1 MSKWRQKGFVQDSDE
16 EEDESQ
22 LESQGSRQNGGL
34 SGRVERVEE
43 GVDAIGRHEKATE
56 KEQASTLR

>member
-43 GVDAIGRHEKATE
+43 GVDAI
-56 KEQASTLR
+56 